1 MSTPSQQAF
10 LELCD
15 GAPVETF
22 SAGEVLMRQ
31 GQEGTFCYVILKG
44 SVGVDLEPT
53 SGARV
58 RVATR
63 SSGELIGELSLFQKT
78 RSASVVAQSDCE
90 CARIPH
96 AALLQIVTSR
106 PPLALALLA
115 ATMEKVREYRGKL

>member
-1 MSTPSQQAF
+1 MSTPCQQAF

-22 SAGEVLMRQ
+22 AAGEVLLRQ
-31 GQEGTFCYVILKG
+31 GEDGSFCYVILRG
-44 SVGVDLEPT
+44 SVGVDLERASRDP
-53 SGARV
+53 V

-78 RSASVVAQSDCE
+78 RSATVVAQSECE

-115 ATMEKVREYRGKL
+115 ATMEKVREYRNKI